1 MSNGIQGRKIARSGG
16 FFSFGISSLG
26 GFAFVDQ
33 MEIFDRTFQEHL
45 RGLLVAKHVFGLP
58 NPVAEG
64 GVVLALAAEFIKH
77 DRASWTRMHP
87 KQPMH
92 QIGQR
97 LRLELQATGTFGP
110 RQIRLPFGKSQEGQK
125 DIFFRT
131 SSSSIGGGAG
141 QTRVGD
147 RCGIGWFRNRLT
159 FAEEFG
165 RDVEHFEFGAIGPLH
180 HLGSRTSGIVHLC
193 WRMLG

>member
-1 MSNGIQGRKIARSGG
+1 MV
-16 FFSFGISSLG
+16 

-45 RGLLVAKHVFGLP
+45 RRLLAAKHVFGLP

-64 GVVLALAAEFIKH
+64 GVVLALAAKFIKH
-77 DRASWTRMHP
+77 DRASWPRMHP
-87 KQPMH
+87 EQPMH

-110 RQIRLPFGKSQEGQK
+110 RQIRLPFGESQEGQN

-131 SSSSIGGGAG
+131 SSSSIGGVLVRPELGTAAG
-141 QTRVGD
+141 FD
-147 RCGIGWFRNRLT
+147 
-159 FAEEFG
+159 
-165 RDVEHFEFGAIGPLH
+165 
-180 HLGSRTSGIVHLC
+180 GSGTG
-193 WRMLG
+193 